1 MGVAVPSNRMG
12 GAALRTDVAVAIA
25 AIDPP
30 PNEGDDDGGDDDDND
45 DDVVVVVVVVR
56 QTASL
61 TSVKVKGNTLDKHEI
76 SK

>member
-12 GAALRTDVAVAIA
+12 GAALRTDVAIA
-25 AIDPP
+25 AVDPP
-30 PNEGDDDGGDDDDND
+30 TNEGDDDGDD

-76 SK
+76 